1 MLCPAQLVI
10 FKVYCMGIIR
20 FADIALLNL
29 VINIGS
35 FEISAACLRA
45 FPEFIVL
52 IEKRTYLLSNWQ
64 KKHSTFDKR
73 SVADLVNG
81 FDVPGISASIS
92 EVDLLWPC
100 LFIA

>member
-1 MLCPAQLVI
+1 MC
-10 FKVYCMGIIR
+10 G
-20 FADIALLNL
+20 
-29 VINIGS
+29 
-35 FEISAACLRA
+35 A

-52 IEKRTYLLSNWQ
+52 TEKRAYLLYNWQ

-92 EVDLLWPC
+92 EVDLLWAR
-100 LFIA
+100 LFIVYCPVATECSKWSLTRCNSV